1 MGRRISDLTGQ
12 RFGRLTVIEFAG
24 QGKKGASKWL
34 CQCDCGGKKVVNR
47 CDLQSGGTK
56 SCGCLHQERT
66 EQTWYKKCGKLK
78 TLCISCIRSAAPP
91 ELQCIWDAS
100 KATVLPEGAVSEI
113 FAINTITK
121 KDRIRIIS
129 CPEYLSMYDV
139 NNIALLRDA
148 RRRNDKRMSKEY
160 ADEQIM

>member
-34 CQCDCGGKKVVNR
+34 CQCDCGGQKVVNR

-100 KATVLPEGAVSEI
+100 KATVLPVGAEHKI
-113 FAINTITK
+113 DKDKICIT
-121 KDRIRIIS
+121 S
-129 CPEYLSMYDV
+129 CPEYLSMYDAA
-139 NNIALLRDA
+139 NAALLRDA
-148 RRRNDKRMSKEY
+148 RRRNDKRIKKEY
-160 ADEQIM
+160 ADEQIV